1 MTESALRTVAAAHA
15 SPHRGPGLALGL
27 LLAAALLALPF
38 GAPAHEGPE
47 RRGISVS
54 GHAVDRVAPDRASVM
69 LGVEGRGETADQAM
83 AQAGQ
88 RVAALL
94 DALTP
99 LLDAEQVRALGT
111 DLRRV
116 VKGTDR
122 HWIRDRGDPV
132 EMLARRRV
140 QLERIEVA
148 MLPRAMRCITQQPLA
163 SIDQVQTEV
172 SNAREIEDRLQLEA
186 IAEARARAQRL
197 AQSLGVTLG
206 PPIDVQVDSHYA
218 PQPKAMAADA
228 RMLMAESAE
237 SGAGYEQTGLET
249 LEARVRLRFELIP

>member
-1 MTESALRTVAAAHA
+1 MR
-15 SPHRGPGLALGL
+15 
-27 LLAAALLALPF
+27 
-38 GAPAHEGPE
+38 
-47 RRGISVS
+47 
-54 GHAVDRVAPDRASVM
+54 
-69 LGVEGRGETADQAM
+69 
-83 AQAGQ
+83 
-88 RVAALL
+88 
-94 DALTP
+94 
-99 LLDAEQVRALGT
+99 
-111 DLRRV
+111 
-116 VKGTDR
+116 
-122 HWIRDRGDPV
+122 
-132 EMLARRRV
+132 ARRRV

-148 MLPRAMRCITQQPLA
+148 MLPRVMQRIAQQPLA